1 MKKTSYKYLFGPV
14 PSRRLGIS
22 LGVDLVTHKTCSL
35 NCIYCECGATTHLTS
50 ERNEYVPT
58 HIVLDEL
65 DDFLS
70 NKPHLDY
77 ITFSGSGEPTL
88 HSRLGDVVAHLK
100 RFHGHYRIALLTNGT
115 LFSQKKLLDE
125 VKEIDL
131 IIPSL
136 DAVSEDVFQKIN
148 RPAKELS
155 SNDLINGLIDL
166 RKSFTG
172 NIWLEV
178 FIVPG
183 INDSESEILKFNEVI
198 KQIKPDKV
206 QLNTLDRPAT
216 ESWVQASSLEEI
228 KSIASKL
235 EGNVEIIARFK
246 SREMIDSYN
255 IDIQESIIRI
265 LKRRPCTAQDL
276 SSVTGL
282 HLNEI
287 NKYIETLL
295 NKNIIQVERLSRG
308 NFLKIVEK

>member
-216 ESWVQASSLEEI
+216 ESWVQASSLEKI